1 MKYLNRLCGRYLLW
15 SIGLMSVVSAIV
27 YAVAIM
33 GEFQGLLLPALVSV
47 IFLLVFNVLE
57 ILIWRKV
64 AYKASEQL
72 TTFYTAVSGFR
83 MLLAL
88 GLLFVYY
95 ITLSDKFGMK
105 NFVVVFLAYYFV
117 MLGMHSI
124 FFSYV
129 SNGGDKLNKL

>member
-64 AYKASEQL
+64 AYKVPEQL

>member
-57 ILIWRKV
+57 IFIWRKV
-64 AYKASEQL
+64 AYKAPEQL